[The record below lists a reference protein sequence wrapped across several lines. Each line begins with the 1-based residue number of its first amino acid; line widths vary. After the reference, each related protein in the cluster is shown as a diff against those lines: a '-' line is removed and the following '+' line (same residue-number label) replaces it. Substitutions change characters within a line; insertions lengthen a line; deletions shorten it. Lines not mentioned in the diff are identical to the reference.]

1 MLVRVITLR
10 FDAVIGSFD
19 DGPLREFLKDKEVLS
34 IRDHFFVKNEVPYLT
49 VLVTYY
55 PHRPEATTPA
65 MLRNQQPDGASWR
78 TLVTE
83 AELPLF
89 NTLRDWR
96 AERSKRDGV
105 PPYVICTNRQF
116 AAMVK
121 TRPQSLSKLAEVEGF
136 GKAKLEKYGEEILA
150 LLARVAPPLQAPAIR
165 PEGPETGD
173 DRAQS

>member
-10 FDAVIGSFD
+10 FEPVIGSFD
-19 DGPLREFLKDKEVLS
+19 DAPLREFLKDKEVLS
-34 IRDHFFVKNEVPYLT
+34 IRDYFFVKNEVPYLT

-55 PHRPEATTPA
+55 PHRSETASPA
-65 MLRNQQPDGASWR
+65 VPRNHQSDGASWR

-105 PPYVICTNRQF
+105 PPYVIGTNRQF

-121 TRPQSLSKLAEVEGF
+121 TRPQSLSKLAEIEGF

-150 LLARVAPPLQAPAIR
+150 LLARAALPLQAPAAHS
-165 PEGPETGD
+165 EGPETGD